1 MKTIAL
7 GLFCFLPL
15 VESCVVFKTH
25 TPSDSPA
32 VTAEIASQAAYAV
45 VRNRKTFQPSPP
57 AACCSKCTNGK
68 VRSGDGIAWVPC
80 PCPPTCK
87 CKAKP

>member
-1 MKTIAL
+1 MNGLLGKIAL
-7 GLFCFLPL
+7 VTFVAGCPFSKLP
-15 VESCVVFKTH
+15 
-25 TPSDSPA
+25 PPASPE
-32 VTAEIASQAAYAV
+32 VTAEIATQTAYAV
-45 VRNRKTFQPSPP
+45 VRSRKTFKPSPP

-80 PCPPTCK
+80 PCPQTCK

>member
-1 MKTIAL
+1 MNNAL
-7 GLFCFLPL
+7 GKIVL
-15 VESCVVFKTH
+15 VAFVGGCPFFEPPPP
-25 TPSDSPA
+25 PSPEIS
-32 VTAEIASQAAYAV
+32 AEIASQAAYAV
-45 VRNRKTFQPSPP
+45 VRSRKTFQPSPP

-80 PCPPTCK
+80 PCPATCK

>member
-1 MKTIAL
+1 MKIVTL
-7 GLFCFLPL
+7 GIFCLLPFW
-15 VESCVVFKTH
+15 ESCGVFKTP
-25 TPSDSPA
+25 TPHSPA
-32 VTAEIASQAAYAV
+32 VTAELASQTAYAI
-45 VRNRKTFQPSPP
+45 VRSRKTFSPSPP

-87 CKAKP
+87 CKAAKQ